1 MLHRIQVDL
10 TVTAEKTTT
19 DNQQEKENC
28 SGQETQGMGIGPVE
42 ICNESNFFSDFSD
55 FFFIRDHFFVLL
67 SMLP

>member
-42 ICNESNFFSDFSD
+42 ICNESNLR